1 MIFLPLGFVEML
13 KWRVRSV
20 SGDHQ
25 TANKQTNK
33 KKKTNRLALFVSESV
48 GILLLFLLLLHVACC
63 CWLVLEQQTVSSPT
77 FVLDSIHATSF

>member
-1 MIFLPLGFVEML
+1 MIFLPLGFVEIL

-25 TANKQTNK
+25 TANKQ
-33 KKKTNRLALFVSESV
+33 TNRLALFVSESV

-63 CWLVLEQQTVSSPT
+63 CWLVLEQQTVPSPT